1 MRRALVVL
9 ALVLVGGGLSFWA
22 LDYNRGFILIAVG
35 NHLVQISLW
44 LAVLLL
50 VAIWAGWHLVRRLAR
65 SPVHAWRTRR
75 LRRGAQRQRAVLAA
89 VADYYEG
96 RWARARTALVRSAG
110 RSEIPGLNYVL
121 AADAA
126 ARLGDGD
133 AAAALLDSAAREIPP
148 DSPAL
153 IVARA
158 RLALQRQDHEGALD
172 VLRAGRARHPDHPQ
186 ILELLCTCLERRE
199 DWEGLA
205 GLLPALRRSGMG
217 ADALARV
224 ETRLH
229 AGRLAAFA
237 QPVAEALRPARLLDL
252 EQCWRQVPK
261 ASRSRAECL
270 RAHARALV
278 ALGDAVR
285 AEREL
290 RRHLEQDWDPELVLD
305 WACALGTEQLRSHL
319 AVAERW
325 LREHGESWQLL
336 LALGRLCRLLEV
348 RGKSREY
355 LERAAQLA
363 PRAEVHLELG
373 ETLSASGDQPGAVRC
388 FRLAARDCLP
398 AVRWS

>member
-35 NHLVQISLW
+35 KHLVQISLW
-44 LAVLLL
+44 LAVVLL

-75 LRRGAQRQRAVLAA
+75 LRRGAQRLRAVLAA

-133 AAAALLDSAAREIPP
+133 AGAALLDSAAREIPP

-172 VLRAGRARHPDHPQ
+172 VLRAGQ
-186 ILELLCTCLERRE
+186 I
-199 DWEGLA
+199 G
-205 GLLPALRRSGMG
+205 
-217 ADALARV
+217 
-224 ETRLH
+224 
-229 AGRLAAFA
+229 
-237 QPVAEALRPARLLDL
+237 
-252 EQCWRQVPK
+252 
-261 ASRSRAECL
+261 
-270 RAHARALV
+270 RAHV
-278 ALGDAVR
+278 
-285 AEREL
+285 
-290 RRHLEQDWDPELVLD
+290 
-305 WACALGTEQLRSHL
+305 
-319 AVAERW
+319 
-325 LREHGESWQLL
+325 
-336 LALGRLCRLLEV
+336 
-348 RGKSREY
+348 
-355 LERAAQLA
+355 
-363 PRAEVHLELG
+363 
-373 ETLSASGDQPGAVRC
+373 
-388 FRLAARDCLP
+388 
-398 AVRWS
+398 

>member
-35 NHLVQISLW
+35 RHLVQVSLW
-44 LAVLLL
+44 LAVLLV
-50 VAIWAGWHLVRRLAR
+50 VAIWAAWRLAR
-65 SPVHAWRTRR
+65 RLMRSPAHAWRARR
-75 LRRGAQRQRAVLAA
+75 LRRNAQRQRAVLAA

-126 ARLGDGD
+126 ARLGESD
-133 AAAALLDSAAREIPP
+133 AAAALLDDAAREIPA

-158 RLALQRQDHEGALD
+158 RLALQRHDHQEALEI
-172 VLRAGRARHPDHPQ
+172 LRAGRARHPDHPQ
-186 ILELLCTCLERRE
+186 ILDLLRTCLEQRE

-205 GLLPALRRSGMG
+205 ELLPALRKSGLG
-217 ADALARV
+217 ADDLARV

-229 AGRLAAFA
+229 AGLLAAFA
-237 QPVAEALRPARLLDL
+237 QPVADDLRPARLLAL
-252 EQCWRQVPK
+252 ENLWRRIPK
-261 ASRSRAECL
+261 ASRSRSDCL
-270 RAHARALV
+270 RAHARALA
-278 ALGDAVR
+278 ALGDARR

-290 RRHLEQDWDPELVLD
+290 RRHLERHWEPELVLD
-305 WACALGTEQLRSHL
+305 WAAALGTEQLHGHL

-363 PRAEVHLELG
+363 PRAEVHVELG

-388 FRLAARDCLP
+388 FRRAARDCLP
-398 AVRWS
+398 VV

>member
-1 MRRALVVL
+1 MVL
-9 ALVLVGGGLSFWA
+9 ALVLVGGGLLFWA
-22 LDYNRGFILIAVG
+22 LDYNRGFILIALG

-44 LAVLLL
+44 FAVLLL
-50 VAIWAGWHLVRRLAR
+50 VTTWVIWRIVRRLVRPALR
-65 SPVHAWRTRR
+65 TWRGRQ

-96 RWARARTALVRSAG
+96 NWAGARTALVRSA
-110 RSEIPGLNYVL
+110 RYSTIPGLNYVL

-126 ARLGDGD
+126 ARLGED
-133 AAAALLDSAAREIPP
+133 AAATALLDSAAQEIPA

-158 RLALQRQDHEGALD
+158 RLALRRRDYQGAREI
-172 VLRAGRARHPDHPQ
+172 LRAGLVRHPDHPQ
-186 ILELLCTCLERRE
+186 IHDLLRTVLEKCQ
-199 DWEGLA
+199 DWAGLA
-205 GLLPALRRSGMG
+205 ELLPALRRSGASASDLPGM
-217 ADALARV
+217 
-224 ETRLH
+224 ESRLH
-229 AGRLAAFA
+229 VGRLAALA
-237 QPVAEALRPARLLDL
+237 QPVAEAQRPAQLAELERL
-252 EQCWRQVPK
+252 WRRVPK
-261 ASRSRAECL
+261 PLRSQTDCL
-270 RAHARALV
+270 RARARALV
-278 ALGDAVR
+278 ALGDGQR

-290 RRHLEQDWDPELVLD
+290 RRHLEREWDPELVLD
-305 WACALGTEQLRSHL
+305 WAHAPDPGQLRDRL

-363 PRAEVHLELG
+363 PRPEVHVELG

-388 FRLAARDCLP
+388 FRRAARDCLP
-398 AVRWS
+398 GI

>member
-44 LAVLLL
+44 LAVVLL
-50 VAIWAGWHLVRRLAR
+50 VAIWAAWRLVRRLGR
-65 SPVHAWRTRR
+65 SPLHAWRARR
-75 LRRGAQRQRAVLAA
+75 LRRSAQRQRAVLAA

-126 ARLGDGD
+126 ARLGDSD

-172 VLRAGRARHPDHPQ
+172 ILRAGRARHPDHPQ
-186 ILELLCTCLERRE
+186 ILELLCTCLEE
-199 DWEGLA
+199 CQDWNGLA
-205 GLLPALRRSGMG
+205 ELLPALRRSG
-217 ADALARV
+217 ASTLDAV
-224 ETRLH
+224 ETRLY

-237 QPVAEALRPARLLDL
+237 QPVADELRPARLLEL
-252 EQCWRQVPK
+252 EQLWRQVPK
-261 ASRSRAECL
+261 DLRSRPDCL

-278 ALGDAVR
+278 ALDDARR

-290 RRHLEQDWDPELVLD
+290 RRHLERDWDPELVLD
-305 WACALGTEQLRSHL
+305 WASALGTEQLRSHL

-363 PRAEVHLELG
+363 PRAEVHVELG